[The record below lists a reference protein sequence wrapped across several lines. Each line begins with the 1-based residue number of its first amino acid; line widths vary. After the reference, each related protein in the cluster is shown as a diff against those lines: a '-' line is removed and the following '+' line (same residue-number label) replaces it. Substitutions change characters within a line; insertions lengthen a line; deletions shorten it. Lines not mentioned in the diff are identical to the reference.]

1 MKFGGNKVEIA
12 IIAAM
17 PEEVAPFHKFFT
29 KRKQI
34 WQKGKTIIEKLNK
47 DLYLVESG
55 IGKVNAAVST
65 AWLCEHVAPDLIINT
80 GTTGTFHANA
90 ELGEILLSDRF
101 VSSDLDATGFDYQF
115 GQVPQMPADYSID
128 HALLQEV
135 EQLFSVHNITYY
147 LGTIVTADSFMSDG
161 ATIDTIRKNF
171 PGLIG
176 SDMESCAIAQ
186 VASFYDIPILNVRA
200 ISDKVG
206 DEAPQMFDDSVDS
219 VSVQAFQAVQILLN
233 NLSKDAIDKKV
244 R

>member
-1 MKFGGNKVEIA
+1 MKFGGDKVKIA

-17 PEEVAPFHKFFT
+17 SEEVTPFREFFT
-29 KRKQI
+29 QREQI

-55 IGKVNAAVST
+55 IGKVNAAAST
-65 AWLCEHVAPDLIINT
+65 TWLCEHVTPDLIINT
-80 GTTGTFHANA
+80 GTTGTFCANA

-101 VSSDLDATGFDYQF
+101 VYSDVDATGFDYQY
-115 GQVPQMPADYSID
+115 GQVPQMPTDYPID

-135 EQLFSVHNITYY
+135 EQLLSIHNITYH

-161 ATIDTIRKNF
+161 ATINTIRKNF
-171 PGLIG
+171 PDLIG

-186 VASFYDIPILNVRA
+186 VANFYNIPILNVRA

-206 DEAPQMFDDSVDS
+206 DEAPQMFDDSVDN
-219 VSVQAFQAVQILLN
+219 VSVQAFQAVQVLLN
-233 NLSKDAIDKKV
+233 NLSKDSVDKKN
-244 R
+244 